1 MHELNVHKI
10 GGSCLRSRSDLDLI
24 ADKLSSFSGKQ
35 VLVVSALWGVT
46 DRLIRAVNEP
56 HYANKLVEDLH
67 FANPAIL
74 VNVSQL

>member
-10 GGSCLRSRSDLDLI
+10 GGSCLRSRSDFDLI

-46 DRLIRAVNEP
+46 DRLIRC
-56 HYANKLVEDLH
+56 
-67 FANPAIL
+67 
-74 VNVSQL
+74 